1 MTLLHLSRAI
11 LETAWISVPTVI
23 DSALGRVQT
32 EVCDRRLDSWS
43 RRLLE
48 QARVSID
55 VQGLDNAPEGE
66 TFVVMS
72 NHQSLYDIPVI
83 FQVLRRRVRMV
94 AKTELFKVPV
104 WAGAMRAAGFV
115 EVDRQNRQRAIAS
128 LRRASLALKSG
139 TSIWIAPEGTRSETG
154 RLGSFKQGGFH
165 LALETGA
172 RILPVSIDGSRDVLL
187 ARGWT
192 VHDDQKVKVTIS
204 PPIDAREYG
213 STRKQ
218 ELTDAVRR
226 AIAAHIAQEREAIP
240 LCSEPP
246 ELRQTGT

>member
-11 LETAWISVPTVI
+11 VETAWISVPTVI
-23 DSALGRVQT
+23 DSALGRCT
-32 EVCDRRLDSWS
+32 SEGCDRRLDSWS

-48 QARVSID
+48 QARVNID
-55 VQGLDNAPEGE
+55 VEGLDNAPEGE

-115 EVDRQNRQRAIAS
+115 EVDRKNRERAIVS
-128 LRRASLALKSG
+128 LRRAKEALKGG
-139 TSIWIAPEGTRSETG
+139 TSIWIAPEGTRSESG
-154 RLGSFKQGGFH
+154 KLAPFKQGGFH
-165 LALETGA
+165 LAFETGA
-172 RILPVSIDGSRDVLL
+172 RILPVSIDGSREVLL

-192 VHDDQKVKVTIS
+192 VHDDQRVKVTIS
-204 PPIDAREYG
+204 PPIDASEYG
-213 STRKQ
+213 PKRRQ

-226 AIAAHIAQEREAIP
+226 AIAAHIRQEKDSLPAR
-240 LCSEPP
+240 SEPP

>member
-11 LETAWISVPTVI
+11 VETAWISVPTVVE
-23 DSALGRVQT
+23 SAFGLVTT

-55 VQGLDNAPEGE
+55 VHGLEHAPEGE

-83 FQVLRRRVRMV
+83 FQVLQRRVRMV

-104 WAGAMRAAGFV
+104 WSSAMRAAGFV
-115 EVDRQNRQRAIAS
+115 EVDRQNRQRAISS
-128 LRRASLALKSG
+128 LRRAREALKGG
-139 TSIWIAPEGTRSETG
+139 TSIWIAPEGTRSDSG
-154 RLGSFKQGGFH
+154 RLAAFKQGGFH

-172 RILPVSIDGSRDVLL
+172 RILPVSIDGSREVLL

-192 VHDDQKVKVTIS
+192 VHNDQRVTVTIS

-213 STRKQ
+213 AQRRQ

-226 AIAAHIAQEREAIP
+226 AIAAHITQEREAVQP
-240 LCSEPP
+240 RSERPV
-246 ELRQTGT
+246 LRQTGT